1 MSVIADKRVGESKLE
16 NLTNVVACKSR
27 KFESE
32 KLTPISTVSY
42 CARLSDS
49 ASRPI
54 VAVSS
59 GSGTDV
65 SVSSAG
71 GTSAGLPT
79 ICFGNISGDGVTIN
93 VNINNND

>member
-1 MSVIADKRVGESKLE
+1 M
-16 NLTNVVACKSR
+16 
-27 KFESE
+27 
-32 KLTPISTVSY
+32 SY

-59 GSGTDV
+59 GSATDV
-65 SVSSAG
+65 SVSSG

>member
-65 SVSSAG
+65 SVSIV
-71 GTSAGLPT
+71 AGLGLPPDCRRFVSAT
-79 ICFGNISGDGVTIN
+79 FPATASLSM
-93 VNINNND
+93 

>member
-1 MSVIADKRVGESKLE
+1 MRAYKRVGESKLE
-16 NLTNVVACKSR
+16 NLTDVVACKSR
-27 KFESE
+27 VFEYE
-32 KLTPISTVSY
+32 KLALISTVSY

-65 SVSSAG
+65 SVSSG

>member
-1 MSVIADKRVGESKLE
+1 VSVIADKRVGESKLE

-65 SVSSAG
+65 SVSSG
-71 GTSAGLPT
+71 GISAGLPT
-79 ICFGNISGDGVTIN
+79 ICFVNISGDGVTIN
-93 VNINNND
+93 VNINNNN